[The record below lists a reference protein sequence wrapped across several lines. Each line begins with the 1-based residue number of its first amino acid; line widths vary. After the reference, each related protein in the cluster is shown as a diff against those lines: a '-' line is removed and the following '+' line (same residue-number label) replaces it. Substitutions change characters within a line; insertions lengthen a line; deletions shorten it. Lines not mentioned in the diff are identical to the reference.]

1 MRLFKSKRLVK
12 RIVSIAICL
21 VLNLTVPEDSYIGIF
36 KLSPMLGWKKKK
48 MVWKNRNLEIEK
60 RPQKRSIS

>member
-1 MRLFKSKRLVK
+1 MQYQI
-12 RIVSIAICL
+12 IVRDKNKNE